1 MTQLILD
8 SDGYNISLPES
19 RRGGYTA
26 ELRPL
31 SVDVEM
37 VTGRMVRELRGNVW
51 YITYQYGFFNDS
63 EKNNVIAACKK
74 GQSKA
79 IRCGFL
85 PPNSSGSLT
94 YSNFLVTSFTYPKFM
109 WSRMVDN
116 TENSVPVP
124 MWGDFSMEL
133 REVKP
138 SD

>member
-8 SDGYNISLPES
+8 TEGYNISLPES
-19 RRGGYTA
+19 QRGGYTV

-51 YITYQYGFFNDS
+51 YITYQYGFFTDA
-63 EKNNVIAACKK
+63 EKNNLISACQK
-74 GQSKA
+74 GQRKS

-85 PPNSSGSLT
+85 PPNSSQALT
-94 YSNFLVTSFTYPKFM
+94 YSDFLVTSFTYPKFM
-109 WSRMVDN
+109 WSRLAPSGGVLAPD
-116 TENSVPVP
+116 P
-124 MWGDFSMEL
+124 MWGDFALEL
-133 REVKP
+133 REVRP

>member
-8 SDGYNISLPES
+8 TEGYNISLPES
-19 RRGGYTA
+19 RKGRYTA

-51 YITYQYGFFNDS
+51 YITYQYGFFTDN
-63 EKNNVIAACKK
+63 EKNNLISACRK
-74 GQSKA
+74 GQRQS

-85 PPNSSGSLT
+85 PPDSSGALT

-116 TENSVPVP
+116 TGTIVQVP
-124 MWGDFSMEL
+124 MWGDFSMEI
-133 REVKP
+133 REVSP

>member
-8 SDGYNISLPES
+8 TEEYNISLPES
-19 RRGGYTA
+19 RKGGYTA

-31 SVDVEM
+31 SVDVKM

-51 YITYQYGFFNDS
+51 YITYQYGFFKDS
-63 EKNNVIAACKK
+63 EKNSVIAACRK
-74 GQSKA
+74 GQGNA

-85 PPNSSGSLT
+85 PPDSSSALT

-116 TENSVPVP
+116 TGNIVPVP
-124 MWGDFSMEL
+124 MWGDFSLEL